1 MPGLENPSAR
11 ATRLRPALRD
21 NARMRRLWHPRFVS
35 FLLGLALLALGAY
48 WVLEF
53 GARRLSAEPVV
64 ATPTG
69 DAAPRTQ
76 VLDTEPLARLFGGS
90 SAPRSGNVV
99 LVGIVAGGGLDRD
112 VALVSV
118 DGAPAVMAGVGDTL
132 PDGALVIEVRGYG
145 IVVRRGDVLQE
156 ILLPVPPSPGIERA
170 P

>member
-1 MPGLENPSAR
+1 
-11 ATRLRPALRD
+11 
-21 NARMRRLWHPRFVS
+21 
-35 FLLGLALLALGAY
+35 
-48 WVLEF
+48 
-53 GARRLSAEPVV
+53 
-64 ATPTG
+64 
-69 DAAPRTQ
+69 
-76 VLDTEPLARLFGGS
+76 
-90 SAPRSGNVV
+90 
-99 LVGIVAGGGLDRD
+99 